1 MTKAERKALSDYLR
15 SPRSLEAVS
24 EFLKTHWRTT
34 YRRLQT
40 IHKYFPLASIFYKGQ
55 ACFVLREKVE
65 TFDKHGSKEN
75 TPRVTGRDK

>member
-40 IHKYFPLASIFYKGQ
+40 VHKDFPLASIFYNGQ
-55 ACFVLREKVE
+55 ACFVLREVAKA
-65 TFDKHGSKEN
+65 FDKQGSKGN
-75 TPRVTGRDK
+75 TVKVKGRY